1 MTSETNI
8 LIDPLKIQL
17 LKEANETLHLNRTN
31 KKNIIFI
38 YTPPK
43 VGSTSLVTSFR
54 IFVSSLYHI
63 VHIHDEEMLKVLG
76 HIQGITVNEIILYNK
91 MIGKNVY
98 VIDIYRSPIERKI
111 STYFEKIGA
120 YHFNNTDENINQY
133 KISKVI
139 NRFNKIYPHIGN
151 GDHFMEKYNI
161 SIPDKF
167 DFVNKYLLVEQQGIK
182 YIKLRLKDS
191 ALWGNILS
199 KIFCLDIKVISDY
212 ESENKP
218 IANTYLNFKKN
229 YKIPNNFL
237 QELYTCK
244 YLNYYYSLEEKME
257 YLNTWEVRKTTVFI
271 SFTPEQYKLY
281 EEISLE
287 NNHIDWIQKNH
298 YLDEGCLCH
307 ACSVKR
313 SQVAMNIKKGIMRN
327 ERIYHEEA
335 VNDLINKRI
344 SNMKKMNDLIKSK
357 NKQQKY
363 GKKDFREEMRNI
375 VTNKK

>member
-1 MTSETNI
+1 MDSNTNI
-8 LIDPLKIQL
+8 YIDPVKIQL
-17 LKEANETLHLNRTN
+17 LNEANEKLHLNRTN
-31 KKNIIFI
+31 KKNILFI

-54 IFVSSLYHI
+54 IFISKMYHI
-63 VHIHDEEMLKVLG
+63 VHIHDEEMLKILG
-76 HIQGITVNEIILYNK
+76 HIQGITINEIILYNK

-98 VIDIYRSPIERKI
+98 VIDIFRSPVERKI
-111 STYFEKIGA
+111 SAYFEKIGA

-133 KISKVI
+133 NISKII

-151 GDHFMEKYNI
+151 GDHFMEKYDI
-161 SIPDKF
+161 SVPEKF
-167 DFVNKYLLVEQQGIK
+167 DFVNKYLLVEEKGIK

-191 ALWGNILS
+191 SLWGNILS
-199 KIFCLDIKVISDY
+199 SIFGLDIKVIRDY

-218 IANTYLNFKKN
+218 IADTYTKFKKN

-237 QELYTCK
+237 QELYDCK
-244 YLNYYYSLEEKME
+244 YLNYYYSIEEKME
-257 YLNTWEVRKTTVFI
+257 YLNTWEVRKTNNFV
-271 SFTPEQYKLY
+271 SFTVEEYKLY

-307 ACSVKR
+307 ACSIKR
-313 SQVAMNIKKGIMRN
+313 GQVANNIKKGVITQ

-335 VNDLINKRI
+335 VNDLVKKRI
-344 SNMKKMNDLIKSK
+344 SNIQKLNEVIRSRRSE
-357 NKQQKY
+357 QKY
-363 GKKDFREEMRNI
+363 GKKNFREEMMNI
-375 VTNKK
+375 VKNKK